1 MYAYLKLK
9 KIYNNF
15 SDDVSN
21 KDVLASN
28 HLLQCLFI

>member
-9 KIYNNF
+9 IYNF

-28 HLLQCLFI
+28 HLLQCLSI